1 MTNQQLRV
9 REEDTDVSTR
19 LAYFVIGGT
28 IGAVVALLFAP
39 KSGRELRGDLA
50 DVTRKSVDRTR
61 ETASQLGTK
70 AGEYYEVGRE
80 RASDLYSTAAGKA
93 GELADSAREAA
104 ARKGEHLSAAIE
116 AGKQAYVE
124 EKRRTEATSM
134 EPAPTYY
141 EGEPKKL

>member
-1 MTNQQLRV
+1 MTDQQLRV
-9 REEDTDVSTR
+9 RGEDTDVSTR
-19 LAYFVIGGT
+19 LTYFVIGGT

-50 DVTRKSVDRTR
+50 DVTRKGVDRTR
-61 ETASQLGTK
+61 ETAAQLGTK
-70 AGEYYEVGRE
+70 AGEYYDVGRE